1 MLRYVPSSIRQ
12 AWRNVSGTP
21 AVALIMTIKKLG
33 QFFLEVGR
41 PVTGS
46 PLPMTSEDL
55 EHFAAVS
62 ARYGYLT
69 VGRRTLSLM
78 SNLTTV

>member
-62 ARYGYLT
+62 ARYGYWNAT
-69 VGRRTLSLM
+69 PEENAAFGIPLSF
-78 SNLTTV
+78 